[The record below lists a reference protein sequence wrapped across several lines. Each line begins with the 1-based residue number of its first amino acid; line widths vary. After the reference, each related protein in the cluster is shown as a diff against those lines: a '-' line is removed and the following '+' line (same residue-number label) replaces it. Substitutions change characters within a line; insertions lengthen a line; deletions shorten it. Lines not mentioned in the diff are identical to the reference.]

1 MIYYLT
7 QIKAVFTVKKLIK
20 HYANVMILKP
30 YG

>member
-1 MIYYLT
+1 LK

-30 YG
+30 CG